1 VHLSGGRIAMTVH
14 DGPFQ
19 SLAVADR
26 TGQVDCVDLPFT
38 SIKPYLDA
46 AADQV
51 VAIAAAPA
59 GLSQVISINLSG
71 APSWQSLTP
80 APLPVTDGVVLP
92 EPLVVDGPAGRLYAL
107 VYPPAGSGR
116 AWRAPAVVRA
126 HPGPTASMGTKL
138 DAHVQFL
145 CRNGFAVVDVDYRGS
160 SGYSRAFRQ
169 SLYGRWGTADV
180 EDCVAVAAHLVSAGN
195 TPAGQVFI
203 AGASAGGY
211 TALQAVS
218 QSDLFAGA
226 VARSAIIDPARW
238 QATVPR
244 WQRAHAAEL
253 AGPAGAVR
261 AAAIRRPVLFIHG
274 LADHVAPLQDVLELA
289 EALTAL
295 DHPHQ
300 MLVLGAAAHE
310 FGSGDD
316 SSRASRAELAFYLD
330 LLS

>member
-1 VHLSGGRIAMTVH
+1 
-14 DGPFQ
+14 
-19 SLAVADR
+19 
-26 TGQVDCVDLPFT
+26 
-38 SIKPYLDA
+38 
-46 AADQV
+46 
-51 VAIAAAPA
+51 
-59 GLSQVISINLSG
+59 
-71 APSWQSLTP
+71 
-80 APLPVTDGVVLP
+80 
-92 EPLVVDGPAGRLYAL
+92 
-107 VYPPAGSGR
+107 
-116 AWRAPAVVRA
+116 
-126 HPGPTASMGTKL
+126 
-138 DAHVQFL
+138 
-145 CRNGFAVVDVDYRGS
+145 
-160 SGYSRAFRQ
+160 
-169 SLYGRWGTADV
+169 
-180 EDCVAVAAHLVSAGN
+180 
-195 TPAGQVFI
+195 VFI

-218 QSDLFAGA
+218 QSDLFVGA

-238 QATVPR
+238 RATVPR

-295 DHPHQ
+295 DRPHQ